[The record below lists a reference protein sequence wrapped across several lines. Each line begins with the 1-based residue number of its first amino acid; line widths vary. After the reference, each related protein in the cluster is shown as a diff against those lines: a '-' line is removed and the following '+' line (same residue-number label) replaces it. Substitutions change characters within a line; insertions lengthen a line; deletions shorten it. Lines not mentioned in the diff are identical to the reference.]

1 MGSDTKKRQLPQTS
15 TKYVN
20 NKSLVR
26 TSIVF
31 GGLLGAIF
39 GSLLGAAFGAIT
51 TTWNG
56 ILIGLGTGLG
66 LGILTGTLTAAL
78 TARIAGTTG
87 GIGVGYFTGM
97 IFGGVFGIL
106 LGVLIPPSLW
116 TIAAT
121 AGWPVLRGLTISRFE
136 IVMHV
141 GFLFSVLAAIIG
153 VWVSGKNLVPRNL
166 KKQQQDQIDQY
177 DLVEIIRVPE
187 QQVRIIQV
195 GDIGVVVE
203 KYDEENFEI
212 ECLRPDGTYDWL
224 ETLNIQHIRL
234 KYKIPDNR

>member
-20 NKSLVR
+20 NKSLMR
-26 TSIVF
+26 TSIRF
-31 GGLLGAIF
+31 GFLLGAIF
-39 GSLLGAAFGAIT
+39 GALIGTAVGALT
-51 TTWNG
+51 MTWNG
-56 ILIGLGTGLG
+56 MLIGLVVGLALGG
-66 LGILTGTLTAAL
+66 LAGLLTAAL

-97 IFGGVFGIL
+97 IFGGVFGML
-106 LGVLIPPSLW
+106 LGVLIPSSVW
-116 TIAAT
+116 RIAYT
-121 AGWPVLRGLTISRFE
+121 AGLPVLSGLTMSRFE
-136 IVMHV
+136 AVMHI

-153 VWVSGKNLVPRNL
+153 VWVSGKNLVPRDL
-166 KKQQQDQIDQY
+166 KKQQPDRIDQY

-187 QQVRIIQV
+187 EHVGIIQV

-224 ETLNIQHIRL
+224 ATLNLEYVRL
-234 KYKIPDNR
+234 KHKIPDNL